1 MFILG
6 WCKAQIACLAILIYI
21 YMMYVNDG
29 RHLNK
34 ITGKKGGDPVFNRLF
49 VVAELAVFFDG
60 MTAWSVNC
68 LELLPDWV
76 NLGLH
81 LGMFLSYEAF
91 MFLVFRYWYHVTV
104 GEFRTKAQKVTV
116 GLTTAGIMIAT
127 TVTMPKLKFLEG
139 ERTNYS
145 MGLPVYICFSSII
158 LIFLVTIILLFMKQR
173 YLPKQKK
180 NGLIATLCFVFVVF
194 LLEVLEPEALVS
206 SIGVVLVILSIYL
219 NMENP
224 TIHALEHYHSE
235 MVMGFA
241 NLVENR
247 DDSTGGHIRRSSAYV
262 KLIAHNLR
270 KNPKY
275 RRRMSKDYVSNLLQA
290 APMHDI
296 GKIGIPD
303 GILKKPGRLTE
314 EEYAQMQK
322 HSAIGG
328 DIIQESFGKLF
339 NEEYRN
345 VAYSVARYHH
355 EKWNGKGYPEGLQG
369 TDIPLSARIMAV
381 ADVFDAVS
389 EKRCYKEAFPLEECY
404 RIIEEGS
411 GKDFDP
417 DIVEAFL
424 MDKEKIEKIHKG

>member
-1 MFILG
+1 M
-6 WCKAQIACLAILIYI
+6 
-21 YMMYVNDG
+21 
-29 RHLNK
+29 
-34 ITGKKGGDPVFNRLF
+34 
-49 VVAELAVFFDG
+49 
-60 MTAWSVNC
+60 
-68 LELLPDWV
+68 
-76 NLGLH
+76 
-81 LGMFLSYEAF
+81 
-91 MFLVFRYWYHVTV
+91 
-104 GEFRTKAQKVTV
+104 
-116 GLTTAGIMIAT
+116 
-127 TVTMPKLKFLEG
+127 
-139 ERTNYS
+139 
-145 MGLPVYICFSSII
+145 
-158 LIFLVTIILLFMKQR
+158 TIILLIMKQR

-206 SIGVVLVILSIYL
+206 SIGVVMVVLSIYL

-262 KLIAHNLR
+262 ELIAHNLR

-275 RRRMSKDYVSNLLQA
+275 RRHLSKDYVSNLVQA

-328 DIIQESFGKLF
+328 EIIQESFEKLF

-355 EKWNGKGYPEGLQG
+355 EKWNGKGYPEGRQG
-369 TDIPLSARIMAV
+369 TDIPLSARIMSV
-381 ADVFDAVS
+381 ADVFDAIS

-411 GKDFDP
+411 GKDFEP

-424 MDKEKIEKIHKG
+424 MDKKEIEKIHTGC